1 MSLPDALAPFAD
13 WSDPVFLLA
22 PDGGLIASNGAGLGL
37 APGPADLRA
46 PLPCGRALAFRR
58 SEGEDARAKTM
69 LFAMLSHEIRT
80 PLNGILGMAGLLD
93 MTPLADAQR
102 SYLAAIRHSGDHLL
116 GLLNNILDFAKLEA
130 ATIELEE
137 IAFEPAATLQAV
149 AELMSPRAREKG
161 LDIEVAFASDL
172 PARLRG
178 DDGRLRQIV
187 TNLVSNAVKFTET
200 GGVLVSAS
208 AVPAGEGRVSLAIAV
223 RDTGIGIPAD
233 KLAHVFEEF
242 AQADSSH
249 TRRFGGTGLGLAIVR
264 KLAAAMGGT
273 VGVESAPGA
282 GAVFTVRLPFAVDLG
297 PQPSLDMSGLTV
309 GLVTRSAIV
318 ADAVAALLAD
328 TGARLLT
335 CAQIPADA
343 SLDLLLVDDETVAL
357 EEAIA
362 LSAPVV
368 ALLPQERRD
377 AIEAAKAAGVAAY
390 LVKPLRP
397 SPAIARLAKVVRGG
411 GEQAE
416 DERARATAARGARV
430 LLAEDNPINA
440 LLARALLER
449 EGCTVLTVGT
459 GREALRALADAAYDL
474 VFLDLHM
481 PEMDGFEAAAAIR
494 ALPAPRGRTPLIAL
508 TANAMEEDRRACL
521 DAGMDDFIPKPLEA
535 ERLRQLIA
543 RWTAHAERATVAA

>member
-1 MSLPDALAPFAD
+1 MSTPSPLLPFAD
-13 WSDPVFLLA
+13 WSDPVFLLDA
-22 PDGGLIASNGAGLGL
+22 QGAVIGANRAGQGLSPGATD
-37 APGPADLRA
+37 PHA
-46 PLPCGRALAFRR
+46 PLGDGRTLVFGRCQT
-58 SEGEDARAKTM
+58 EDARAKTM
-69 LFAMLSHEIRT
+69 LFATLSHEIRT

-102 SYLAAIRHSGDHLL
+102 SYLTAIRQSGDHLL
-116 GLLNNILDFAKLEA
+116 GLLNDILDFAKLEA
-130 ATIELEE
+130 ARIELEDTP
-137 IAFEPAATLQAV
+137 FDPAATMQAV
-149 AELMSPRAREKG
+149 AELMSPRARERG
-161 LDIEVAFASDL
+161 LDIELALAPGL

-187 TNLVSNAVKFTET
+187 MNLVSNAVKFTET
-200 GGVLVSAS
+200 GGVVIA
-208 AVPAGEGRVSLAIAV
+208 ATTEPAAEGRVMLRLDV

-264 KLAAAMGGT
+264 KLAATMGGS
-273 VGVESAPGA
+273 VAVESAPGE
-282 GAVFTVRLPFAVDLG
+282 GSCFTVHIPFAMEAPALPAADL
-297 PQPSLDMSGLTV
+297 SGLHF
-309 GLVTRSAIV
+309 GLVTASSVV
-318 ADAVAALLAD
+318 AQAVRALLAP
-328 TGARLLT
+328 TGARLSIG
-335 CAQIPADA
+335 ADPAA
-343 SLDLLLVDDETVAL
+343 VAGGDLLLVDHEAAPLAVAL
-357 EEAIA
+357 
-362 LSAPVV
+362 SFGVPVV

-377 AIEAAKAAGVAAY
+377 AIEAARAAGVAAY

-397 SPAIARLAKVVRGG
+397 GPAIARLALAARGG

-416 DERARATAARGARV
+416 DERARTAAARGARV

-449 EGCTVLTVGT
+449 EGCCVLTVGT
-459 GREALRALADAAYDL
+459 GREAVDALREAAYDL

-494 ALPAPRGRTPLIAL
+494 ALPSPRGRTPLVAL

-543 RWTAHAERATVAA
+543 RWTTPSERATVAA

>member
-22 PDGGLIASNGAGLGL
+22 ADGSLIASNSAGLGL
-37 APGPADLRA
+37 APAPADQRA
-46 PLPCGRALAFRR
+46 PLPGGCALAFRR
-58 SEGEDARAKTM
+58 NEGEDARAKTM
-69 LFAMLSHEIRT
+69 LFATLSHEIRT

-102 SYLAAIRHSGDHLL
+102 SYLAAIRQSGDHLL

-137 IAFEPAATLQAV
+137 IAFDPAATLQAV

-161 LDIEVAFASDL
+161 LDVEVALACDL

-208 AVPAGEGRVSLAIAV
+208 AQPTGDGKVGLAIAV

-282 GAVFTVRLPFAVDLG
+282 GAVFTVRLPFAVDVG
-297 PQPSLDMSGLTV
+297 PQPSMDLSGLTI

-318 ADAVAALLAD
+318 ADAVAALLAG

-335 CAQIPADA
+335 RAQLPNDA
-343 SLDLLLVDDETVAL
+343 SADLLLVDHGTVAL

-362 LSAPVV
+362 LGAPVV

-377 AIEAAKAAGVAAY
+377 AIEAAKAAGVAGY

-397 SPAIARLAKVVRGG
+397 APAIARLAKVVRGG

-449 EGCTVLTVGT
+449 EGCAVLTVGT
-459 GREALRALADAAYDL
+459 GREALRALADVAYDL

-481 PEMDGFEAAAAIR
+481 PEMDGLEAAAAIR

-543 RWTAHAERATVAA
+543 RWTANAEHATVAA